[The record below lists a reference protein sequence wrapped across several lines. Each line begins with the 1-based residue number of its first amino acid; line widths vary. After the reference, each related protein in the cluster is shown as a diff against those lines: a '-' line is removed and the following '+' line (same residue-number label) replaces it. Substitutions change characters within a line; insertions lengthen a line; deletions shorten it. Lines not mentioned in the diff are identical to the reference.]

1 MLLVHVFSG
10 WPFKG
15 IRHQPV
21 GFDFWENS
29 KTRRNSK
36 RPHSLALEMRNP
48 FGHRQENLMAN
59 YASYTEDNHPSR
71 LQSCLPLTCSL
82 KQIDIIWSRTHLSVY
97 LQWETIGPKV
107 FQPLSM
113 NTKGS
118 DHGSVNYIIFSTSEG
133 DSNRILPLLP
143 LPVSVRPVSQTWQ
156 MMVYSSFAVEQE
168 VGMSAFCGHSVYSVY
183 QPKSD
188 S

>member
-1 MLLVHVFSG
+1 MSGCIPKYINTACSVHIMLLVHVFSG

-15 IRHQPV
+15 IRHQLV
-21 GFDFWENS
+21 GFDSWENS

-59 YASYTEDNHPSR
+59 YASYTKDNHPSR

-113 NTKGS
+113 RTKGS
-118 DHGSVNYIIFSTSEG
+118 GHINQLTTSSLVLQKVIATEFF
-133 DSNRILPLLP
+133 LCYLYLC
-143 LPVSVRPVSQTWQ
+143 L
-156 MMVYSSFAVEQE
+156 
-168 VGMSAFCGHSVYSVY
+168 
-183 QPKSD
+183 
-188 S
+188 